1 MRFDVDKMINEVLA
15 MPITPED
22 IAAAESEATPKRR
35 EKVSP
40 RVARLRSI
48 VAAKMIADTTKCE
61 LKSIDDFPAYVPE
74 EDNRDILIKGRWLER
89 GGSAWWISTAGTGK
103 SISAIQLAFLMS
115 VGLPFAGLYP
125 NVKEGEGLSFWVI
138 QSEDSPSRVT
148 IDREDITAELMEQYP
163 AIDWKEARKA
173 VKFLTI
179 GGKVGADFLEQLTAV
194 LTIAKE
200 RNSLPDVIIIN
211 PFLAYI
217 GGPITDG
224 AYVTP
229 FLRGGEINRK
239 ATHGLQHLL
248 EKFDIGALIYHHT
261 PKPPSEDEIDKWMK
275 STFPEYQG
283 AGSSDITN
291 WGRSFVTMM
300 RVKGEV
306 GMVCITAGKNGGEL
320 GWDIVDGAPRHYLAW
335 SRGKGITGKGRHA
348 WRELDDEEYARV
360 TKESKSD
367 EENAINTIV
376 TALRDHPMTAVAV
389 EERMTACGMR
399 RRAFRTAWKTVASDY
414 KAYDLVCIPAR
425 NGRAQCWIFGEYEAA
440 KRMAFEYETGVQNG

>member
-1 MRFDVDKMINEVLA
+1 MRFNLDKMINEVLA
-15 MPITPED
+15 TPITPED
-22 IAAAESEATPKRR
+22 IAAAESEAAPKRR

-40 RVARLRSI
+40 RVAQLRSI
-48 VAAKMIADTTKCE
+48 IAAKMISDSTKCE
-61 LKSIDDFPAYVPE
+61 LKSIDDFPPYTPE
-74 EDNRDILIKGRWLER
+74 DENHDILIKGRWLER

-103 SISAIQLAFLMS
+103 SISAIQLAFCMT

-125 NVKEGEGLSFWVI
+125 NVREGEGLRFWVI

-163 AIDWKEARKA
+163 TIDWKEARKA

-200 RNSLPDVIIIN
+200 RDALPDIIIIN

-248 EKFDIGALIYHHT
+248 EKFNIGALIYHHT

-300 RVKGEV
+300 RIKGEV

-320 GWDIVDGAPRHYLAW
+320 GWDVVDGAPRHYLAW

-348 WRELDDEEYARV
+348 WRELDEEEYARV
-360 TKESKSD
+360 TKEAKTD
-367 EENAINTIV
+367 EETIIDTIV
-376 TALRDHPMTAVAV
+376 NALHEQPMTAVMA
-389 EERMTACGMR
+389 EDRMTSCGMKR
-399 RRAFRTAWKTVASDY
+399 RVFRTAWKTIAADY
-414 KAYDLVCIPAR
+414 KQYNLVCIPAQ
-425 NGRAQCWIFGEYEAA
+425 NGRAKCWIFGTYDAA

>member
-1 MRFDVDKMINEVLA
+1 MRFDVDKMINDVLA
-15 MPITPED
+15 EPIT
-22 IAAAESEATPKRR
+22 AAESEAAPKRR
-35 EKVSP
+35 QKVSP
-40 RVARLRSI
+40 RVAQLRSI
-48 VAAKMIADTTKCE
+48 VAAKMISDSTKCE
-61 LKSIDDFPAYVPE
+61 LKSIDDFPAYAPE

-194 LTIAKE
+194 LTIAQE

-248 EKFDIGALIYHHT
+248 EKFGIGALIYHHT

-306 GMVCITAGKNGGEL
+306 GIVCITAGKNGGEL

-335 SRGKGITGKGRHA
+335 SRGKGITGKARHA

-360 TKESKSD
+360 TKESRSD
-367 EENAINTIV
+367 EENAVNTIV
-376 TALRDHPMTAVAV
+376 TALRDCPMTAVAA

-399 RRAFRTAWKTVASDY
+399 RRAFRTAWKTIVANYHS
-414 KAYDLVCIPAR
+414 YDLACVLAK
-425 NGRAQCWIFGEYEAA
+425 NGRAQCWIFGEINAA

>member
-1 MRFDVDKMINEVLA
+1 MRFDIDKMINEVLA

-22 IAAAESEATPKRR
+22 IAAAESEAAPKRR

-40 RVARLRSI
+40 RVAQLRSI
-48 VAAKMIADTTKCE
+48 VAAKMISDSTKCE
-61 LKSIDDFPAYVPE
+61 LKSIDDFPPYTPE
-74 EDNRDILIKGRWLER
+74 DENHDILIKGRWLER

-103 SISAIQLAFLMS
+103 SISAIQLAFCMT
-115 VGLPFAGLYP
+115 VGLPFAGLHP
-125 NVKEGEGLSFWVI
+125 NVREGEGLRFWVI

-200 RNSLPDVIIIN
+200 RDALPDIIIIN

-248 EKFDIGALIYHHT
+248 EKFNIGALIYHHT

-320 GWDIVDGAPRHYLAW
+320 GWDVVDGAPRHYLAW

-360 TKESKSD
+360 TKESKSKAEQEAQRLAD
-367 EENAINTIV
+367 
-376 TALRDHPMTAVAV
+376 ALSESPMTHEMAK
-389 EERMTACGMR
+389 ERMMATGMTD
-399 RRAFRTAWKTVASDY
+399 RAFRAAWKTVAADY
-414 KAYDLVCIPAR
+414 KAYGLACVEAR
-425 NGRAQCWIFGEYEAA
+425 RGRSKVWIFGSYNDARNAA
-440 KRMAFEYETGVQNG
+440 FRYETEAEND